1 MTEVTSAD
9 YSKQGYHEIPKI
21 AYATPINWLILSDNR
36 IREIPESIKEL
47 KTLSRLAL
55 NDNRIEEIHPGI
67 GALVGLTWID
77 LTRNRLRSLPD
88 EMANLKKVSG
98 LGLSENNFSE
108 IPRCIFKMTNLRK
121 FGFFSNKI
129 RRIPKDIRFLVNL
142 IKIDLSNNEICSLPD
157 EFCELRS
164 LNWLNLS
171 NNKLQ
176 RLPDA
181 ISNLTQLEELGLG
194 ANCLTELPDM
204 SSLKKLRILPVFKN
218 QLTCVNQSISHLSSI
233 EKLDF
238 SDNSI
243 SEFPSHI
250 VGIKTLKYLNLKSN
264 RISRIDSRLFRNQV
278 SSVSIIDV
286 SDNLLSCIPLKFF
299 KTFPNVTVIRVGEN
313 PFVYHESKPA
323 PSPALTELCYNK
335 CLNMRYKCES
345 WIRRRYPGV
354 NSCDSCSKLFT
365 TQAHLGYS
373 LSSIGDGNTF
383 VVEKMLCSYTCYK
396 NEYK

>member
-21 AYATPINWLILSDNR
+21 AYTTPINWLILSDNK
-36 IREIPESIKEL
+36 IREVPESIKEL

-67 GALVGLTWID
+67 GSLVGLTWID
-77 LTRNRLRSLPD
+77 LTRNRLRTLPD
-88 EMANLKKVSG
+88 EMANLKRVSG

-108 IPRCIFKMTNLRK
+108 IPKCIFKMTNLRK

-129 RRIPKDIRFLVNL
+129 RAIPKDIRFLINL
-142 IKIDLSNNEICSLPD
+142 IKIDLSNNEITSLPD
-157 EFCELRS
+157 EFCELKN

-176 RLPDA
+176 KLPDG
-181 ISNLTQLEELGLG
+181 INNLVRLEELGLG
-194 ANCLTELPDM
+194 ANNLTELPDM
-204 SSLKKLRILPVFKN
+204 SNLKKLRILPVFKN
-218 QLTCVNQSISHLSSI
+218 QLTRVNQSIARLSSI

-238 SDNSI
+238 SDNNI
-243 SEFPSHI
+243 TEFPGHVI
-250 VGIKTLKYLNLKSN
+250 GIQSLRYLNLKSN
-264 RISRIDSRLFRNQV
+264 KISKIDPSTFKNRI

-299 KTFPNVTVIRVGEN
+299 KTFSNVTVIRVGEN
-313 PFVYHESKPA
+313 PFVYHESRPA
-323 PSPALTELCYNK
+323 PNPGLTELCYNI
-335 CLNMRYKCES
+335 CLNMQYKCES
-345 WIRRRYPGV
+345 WIRKRYPDV
-354 NSCDSCSKLFT
+354 KSCDACSKLFT
-365 TQAHLGYS
+365 TQPHLGYS
-373 LSSIGDGNTF
+373 LSSVGDGSTF
-383 VVEKMLCSYTCYK
+383 VVEKMLCSYSCYR